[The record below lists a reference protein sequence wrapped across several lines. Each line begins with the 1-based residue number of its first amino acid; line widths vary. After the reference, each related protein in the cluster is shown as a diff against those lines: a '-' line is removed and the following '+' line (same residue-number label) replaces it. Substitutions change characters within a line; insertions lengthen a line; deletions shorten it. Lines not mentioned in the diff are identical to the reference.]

1 MTRIHVQHRRR
12 PTRAQQQEEHE
23 AQVAKIFERLEKR
36 EGETSEQY
44 CRRIF
49 EHRKAEALS
58 RSHFRMIDHPA
69 PLPDE
74 APAIVAL
81 RSELARLADVHR
93 QKVIATFDAEE
104 AHERAREDEET
115 AHAAACKVF
124 RELHAALDNCEI
136 IVWRK
141 NGRGRKRTLVEVL
154 PNRGTQYRLSCEV
167 RGMNDAFASAGSDLV
182 AELHERPY
190 PPGVEEPADEPE
202 IDAAPEAFDE
212 SRELACA

>member
-1 MTRIHVQHRRR
+1 MTRTHVQRRRR
-12 PTRAQQQEEHE
+12 PTRAQQQEEHK
-23 AQVAKIFERLEKR
+23 AQVAKIFARLEKR

-44 CRRIF
+44 CRRLF
-49 EHRKAEALS
+49 EQRKAEALS
-58 RSHFRMIDHPA
+58 RCHYRMTDHPE

-81 RSELARLADVHR
+81 RTELARLAAIR
-93 QKVIATFDAEE
+93 REKIIATFDAEE
-104 AHERAREDEET
+104 AHERAQADEEA

-124 RELHAALDNCEI
+124 AELHIALDNCEI

-141 NGRGRKRTLVEVL
+141 NGRGRKRSFVEVL
-154 PNRGTQYRLSCEV
+154 PNRGTTYGLSRV
-167 RGMNDAFASAGSDLV
+167 VQDLNAKYASEGSDLV

-202 IDAAPEAFDE
+202 IDAAPEAFEE